1 MRRIISILGISA
13 AGRIY
18 YLYFGRALYF
28 QNVRNYSTM
37 KKCAKHNKPFPCG
50 PCRIESSKRP
60 AQTPALPLEQLR
72 ATANEVN
79 VVSEAFG
86 LVRREKPKL
95 TVRRKKQSAPKIP
108 TARKQYNLTRREI
121 AELLD
126 TAGVETALTPEEL
139 QRYRDLA
146 AGNLSEKD
154 LATQIGMRDAVGV
167 EVYISDLET
176 RVIRKALF
184 LGVRLQT
191 QTKVDTDT
199 FDRTMDGE
207 RTAEGKAI
215 SESGG
220 ELIGGSVIT
229 RGYGTAPGTTF
240 SLRPLDS
247 FERGGKMVRET
258 GDFAASDTSKEVDFD
273 DYGDDSSA

>member
-1 MRRIISILGISA
+1 LDIFT
-13 AGRIY
+13 AGRTH

-28 QNVRNYSTM
+28 QNFRNYSTM

-60 AQTPALPLEQLR
+60 AQTPALPLEQLT

-95 TVRRKKQSAPKIP
+95 TVRRKKQSAPKTP
-108 TARKQYNLTRREI
+108 TAREQYNLTRRDI

-126 TAGVETALTPEEL
+126 TAGVETALTPKEL
-139 QRYRDLA
+139 QRYCDLA

-207 RTAEGKAI
+207 RAAEGKAI

-220 ELIGGSVIT
+220 KLIGGSVIT

-240 SLRPLDS
+240 SVRPLDS
-247 FERGGKMVRET
+247 FDRGGKLLTQT
-258 GDFAASDTSKEVDFD
+258 GDFAASDSSEVDSD
-273 DYGDDSSA
+273 DYGEDSSA